1 MIDSQQCLRI
11 GRTRSHRAMG
21 RIERRGFTL
30 IEIMVVV
37 GIAAVLLSLAVPAFV
52 TRYSQQSMQR
62 AVGDIMQ
69 LLWRARADAI
79 LQGTTTVVQIR
90 PAERTFTISGSAGG
104 GGRGKGSEEDGQPAP
119 PATGVST
126 SDGERRKTLDPAI
139 QIELLGIEGED
150 WAQEELAT
158 IRFFPNGTCDELSLV
173 LINANMERRNI
184 WLEVV
189 TGLADVESD
198 QRRFHFIQEASA
210 GPQ

>member
-1 MIDSQQCLRI
+1 MIRPQQFCTLANLGSSPGG
-11 GRTRSHRAMG
+11 GRARRS
-21 RIERRGFTL
+21 GFTL

-37 GIAAVLLSLAVPAFV
+37 GIGAVLLSLAVPAFV

-62 AVGDIMQ
+62 AVSDITQ

-79 LQGTTTVVQIR
+79 LQGNPTMVEIR
-90 PAERTFTISGSAGG
+90 PGERTFT
-104 GGRGKGSEEDGQPAP
+104 
-119 PATGVST
+119 VST
-126 SDGERRKTLDPAI
+126 LASRKVSADGEAEGVRASERTDGAAKDDERRKTLDPAI

-150 WAQEELAT
+150 WAQEEVAT

-173 LINANMERRNI
+173 LINPNQERRNI

-198 QRRFHFIQEASA
+198 PRKFHLISE
-210 GPQ
+210 GP